1 MAMDRGGTGTSQG
14 SSSNQKGGSG
24 EGSKS
29 SSSGSSSKNQGSS
42 ANNRGSG
49 SSSSASKGSSSSSSS
64 SKGSSSSAS
73 AAGSS
78 SSKAST
84 SSSKSGSVG
93 TGKASGNL
101 AGGNGLAGGMS
112 EADQRG
118 AYSAGRAAAQAIGSG
133 SAKASD
139 GSLSAK
145 GDQTGRGGV
154 ASRVS
159 SINQTL
165 SSYGAAPS
173 TPNHNISSIGGPSMY
188 GMNDGSLT
196 SKVKGA
202 LGFGPS
208 TNFNETIKTDNVNGV
223 IGNLQRKAQEGALTA
238 RDKANIADASGA
250 YNKQAGANIVG
261 GTLLG
266 GVGKTVAGLAGD
278 VGNADSYFSGIGR
291 DAANGDFDSS
301 RLEGQRGTQLGSEGG
316 LDSTLKA
323 GVSLLSGLVP
333 GAGLVM
339 TGAVNGLTQPASG
352 FGAALNQLNEQ
363 AGNTVNKGSGQ
374 IGNGSSKDYLAPPR
388 QSLASTG
395 QSEGSL
401 AFDSSYYDPSRFNVT
416 TGKRGY

>member
-29 SSSGSSSKNQGSS
+29 SSSGSSKNQGSS
-42 ANNRGSG
+42 VNNRGSG
-49 SSSSASKGSSSSSSS
+49 SSSSSASKGSSSSSSS

-73 AAGSS
+73 AAGST
-78 SSKAST
+78 SSKAGT
-84 SSSKSGSVG
+84 SSTKSGSVG

-118 AYSAGRAAAQAIGSG
+118 AYSAGRAAAQASG
-133 SAKASD
+133 N
-139 GSLSAK
+139 
-145 GDQTGRGGV
+145 QTGKGGV

-196 SKVKGA
+196 SKVKGT

-223 IGNLQRKAQEGALTA
+223 IGNLQRKAQEGTLTT

-266 GVGKTVAGLAGD
+266 GAGKAVAGLAGD
-278 VGNADSYFSGIGR
+278 VGNTDSYFSGIGR

-301 RLEGQRGTQLGSEGG
+301 RLEGQRGTQLGSEGS
-316 LDSTLKA
+316 LDSALKA
-323 GVSLLSGLVP
+323 GVGFLSGFVP

-339 TGAVNGLTQPASG
+339 SGAVNGLTQPASG
-352 FGAALNQLNEQ
+352 FGAVLNQLNEQ
-363 AGNTVNKGSGQ
+363 AGNTVNSSANNSKGSD
-374 IGNGSSKDYLAPPR
+374 KDYLAPPR

-395 QSEGSL
+395 QGEGSL